1 VILTV
6 IFIMS
11 LVKIKVLFFVI
22 VRWLVTMAI
31 VSTSLSMILVRGVK
45 VVARLIRI
53 VFRRVP
59 VVE

>member
-1 VILTV
+1 
-6 IFIMS
+6 MS

>member
-11 LVKIKVLFFVI
+11 LVKIKMWFFVI
-22 VRWLVTMAI
+22 VGWLVTMAI